1 MMWRRRLLAL
11 GLAALL
17 GATAMP
23 AAAQPLVYLVR
34 HGERLDLPT
43 DPGLSPAGEA
53 RAQRLAAMLADA
65 GLRAIYTTPYRRTMA
80 HAAPTAQRL
89 GLTPVVLPARDTEAL
104 LARLRA
110 HGSGEAVL
118 VVGHSNTLPAILRG
132 LGYQAEVTIDED
144 EFDWLFALT
153 PGAPGGAAPALVRL
167 RY

>member
-1 MMWRRRLLAL
+1 MIWRRRLLAL

-17 GATAMP
+17 GAAALS

-34 HGERLDLPT
+34 HGEKLDHSN

-53 RAQRLAAMLADA
+53 RAQRLATMLADA
-65 GLRAIYTTPYRRTMA
+65 GLRAVYTTPYRRTIA

-89 GLTPVVLPARDTEAL
+89 GLAPTVLPARDTEAL

-110 HGSGEAVL
+110 HGSDEAVL
-118 VVGHSNTLPAILRG
+118 VVGHSNTVPALLRG
-132 LGYQAEVTIDED
+132 LGYLGEVSIGED
-144 EFDWLFALT
+144 EFDQLFVLM
-153 PGAPGGAAPALVRL
+153 PRAAPVEPALARL